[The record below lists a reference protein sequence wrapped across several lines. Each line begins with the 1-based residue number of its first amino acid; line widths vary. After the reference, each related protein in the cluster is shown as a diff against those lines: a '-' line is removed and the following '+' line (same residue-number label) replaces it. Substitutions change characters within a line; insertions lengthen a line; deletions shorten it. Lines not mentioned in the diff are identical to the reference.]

1 MNFPMSREKLQRL
14 KSDACEHKR
23 VARVNRIVK
32 YISNKVIEYA
42 VIGVETKFTHV
53 IPSTSYHLQFISEN
67 LDAIM
72 DALTRNFPDCLVDN
86 LMSVKDFNGNEYN
99 VFDFTEADMPHLDA
113 TNSIVAIVIDWT

>member
-14 KSDACEHKR
+14 KTEADEYKR

-32 YISNKVIEYA
+32 YVSSKVIEYA
-42 VIGVETKFTHV
+42 VVGVETTFTYV
-53 IPSTSYHLQFISEN
+53 IPSTSYHLKFISEN

-86 LMSVKDFNGNEYN
+86 LMSVKDFNGTEYN
-99 VFDFTEADMPHLDA
+99 VFDFTEADMPPLET
-113 TNSIVAIVIDWT
+113 TNSMVAIVIDWT